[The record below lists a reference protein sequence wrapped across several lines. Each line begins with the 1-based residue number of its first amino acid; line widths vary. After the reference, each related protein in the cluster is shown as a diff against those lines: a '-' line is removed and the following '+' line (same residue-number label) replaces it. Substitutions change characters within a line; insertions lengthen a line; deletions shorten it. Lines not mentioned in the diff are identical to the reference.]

1 MRLFIPDGNGGRQE
15 IEALR
20 GLPGP
25 QGEAGP
31 AGPAG
36 PRGADGATGKEG
48 PQGPPGPPGER
59 GEQGPPGPAGQG
71 GTTSWSGI
79 TDKPRVFPPESHKHS
94 IADLTNLP
102 RITTGAYA
110 DDLVQRS
117 AGGHI
122 TVPTGTPSERY
133 YAPSKE
139 YVDNAVTNANMGLS
153 ALISIEFQTGHK
165 GRYDGSDGEWCLP
178 IQSSTIRSKSHV
190 SVYQAD
196 VDYIRFTRPYANK
209 STYLTVLRTHP
220 HDLIDVYQLAMARTN
235 NKSRSNYSPDLLKF
249 NMAPV
254 LSSTTNDSVAFH
266 VTRPSGRSLSDK
278 VILTLGLLEF

>member
-31 AGPAG
+31 TGPAGPAG
-36 PRGADGATGKEG
+36 PTGPRGAAGPAGPAGKDGSTG
-48 PQGPPGPPGER
+48 PQGPPGPKGDS
-59 GEQGPPGPAGQG
+59 GA
-71 GTTSWSGI
+71 TAWSAI
-79 TDKPRVFPPESHKHS
+79 TGKPSTFSPESHKHS
-94 IADLTNLP
+94 IADLTDLP

-110 DDLVQRS
+110 NDLVQRG

-133 YAPSKE
+133 YAPSKA
-139 YVDNAVTNANMGLS
+139 YVDDAVNAANMGLS
-153 ALISIEFQTGHK
+153 AIINIEFQTGHK

-190 SVYQAD
+190 SVSQAD
-196 VDYIRFTRPYANK
+196 VDYIRFTRPYTNN
-209 STYLTVLRTHP
+209 STYVTVLRTHP

-235 NKSRSNYSPDLLKF
+235 NKRLSNYSPDLLKF